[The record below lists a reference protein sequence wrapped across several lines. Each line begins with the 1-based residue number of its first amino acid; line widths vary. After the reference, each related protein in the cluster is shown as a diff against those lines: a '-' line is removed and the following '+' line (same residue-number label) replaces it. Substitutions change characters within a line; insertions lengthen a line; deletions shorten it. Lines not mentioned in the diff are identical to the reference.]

1 MLDEI
6 DRLQLQDSTVVVVHA
21 DHGWHLGEYVSAHI
35 VVSIVLAGLVISEC
49 RGVQNMWEKR
59 TIWELGTRVPY
70 MIHVPWLPQSHGQH
84 TAGLTELIE

>member
-1 MLDEI
+1 M
-6 DRLQLQDSTVVVVHA
+6 
-21 DHGWHLGEYVSAHI
+21 YVSTMSLY
-35 VVSIVLAGLVISEC
+35 VPSSEC

>member
-21 DHGWHLGEYVSAHI
+21 DHGWHLGEYVSLWTMLSLL
-35 VVSIVLAGLVISEC
+35 VSSCESL
-49 RGVQNMWEKR
+49 VQNMWEKR